1 MAIEDRHVSP
11 YSTKEKI
18 NRLLWS
24 VVQATVFRFSFH
36 TCNRW
41 RTFLLNL
48 FGATIHNTCIIRRTV
63 RIECPWNLIMER
75 NSCLGDRVIVYCLG
89 TITIGARVSVSQ
101 NAHLCAGSHDY
112 TKPELPLTRPPITI
126 NSDSWIAADAFIGP
140 NVVVGEGAILGA
152 RGVAMKSLDVWTI
165 YAGNPAK
172 PVKSREM
179 PSSNETTGS

>member
-1 MAIEDRHVSP
+1 
-11 YSTKEKI
+11 
-18 NRLLWS
+18 
-24 VVQATVFRFSFH
+24 
-36 TCNRW
+36 
-41 RTFLLNL
+41 
-48 FGATIHNTCIIRRTV
+48 
-63 RIECPWNLIMER
+63 MER

-152 RGVAMKSLDVWTI
+152 RGVAMKSLDAWTI